1 MKKYKHLVFDIDGT
15 LLDTQDI
22 HFTSLK
28 RALKELRG
36 MEMSTEEL
44 SFSFGIPGSQTLKLL
59 GLEDTNRGMEVW
71 LKHYEAYVE
80 EVGLHLFDGMQ
91 EVLEELRKTE
101 VTLGVITSKMREEY
115 DWNFEKLGLL
125 HYFSYSVTASD
136 TPEGKPSP
144 APMLEYLRQTG
155 AKPEEVLY
163 FGDTIYDIQCA
174 QAAGTDQ
181 ALVLWS
187 GVKRE
192 GIDATYHLK
201 NVEEILKFAQA

>member
-15 LLDTQDI
+15 LLDTLDI
-22 HFTSLK
+22 HFVSLK

-36 MEMSTEEL
+36 VEMSTEEL
-44 SFSFGIPGSQTLKLL
+44 SFSFGIPGTQTMKTL
-59 GLEDTNRGMEVW
+59 GVEDTQKAMEVW
-71 LKHYEAYVE
+71 LKYYEAYTE
-80 EVGLHLFDGMQ
+80 EVGLHLFPGMQ
-91 EVLEELRKTE
+91 EVLDELRKTG
-101 VTLGVITSKMREEY
+101 VTMGIITSKMRNEY
-115 DWNFEKLGLL
+115 DWNFKQLGLL
-125 HYFSYSVTASD
+125 PYFAFSVTASD
-136 TPEGKPSP
+136 TDKGKPDP
-144 APMLEYLRQTG
+144 APMLEYLRVTG

-192 GIDATYHLK
+192 GIEATYRLEK
-201 NVEEILKFAQA
+201 PEEILKFA